1 MRIAIQTLV
10 GIALLT
16 TVSLVAF
23 QSATAPLSHEKTNSA
38 TEPIS
43 RSEFPQ
49 WKKRFETMNEQ
60 AKRGEAKLIFVGDS
74 ITQGWETEGK
84 EIWQDR
90 YAKYNALNLGISGD
104 RTQHVLW
111 RLQHGNLDHIK
122 PKLAVVMIGTNNT
135 NADDNTAEEIA
146 EGITAIVDT
155 IKSKLPDANILL
167 LGIFPRGEKPTMRGQ
182 LNVNR
187 DKIDRVNVI
196 ISKLDDKQRVFYLDI
211 AAKFLDVQGV
221 ISKDIMPDFLHLSSK
236 GYEIWAD
243 AIDQRVKHLLQPSR

>member
-10 GIALLT
+10 GVALLT

-23 QSATAPLSHEKTNSA
+23 QSATAHSSREKINSA
-38 TEPIS
+38 TEPVS
-43 RSEFPQ
+43 RSEHPQ
-49 WKKRFETMNEQ
+49 WQKRFETMNEQ
-60 AKRGEAKLIFVGDS
+60 AKRGEAKLIFIGDS
-74 ITQGWETEGK
+74 ITQGWETDGK
-84 EIWQDR
+84 DIWQDR
-90 YAKYNALNLGISGD
+90 YAKYNVLNLGISGD

-155 IKSKLPDANILL
+155 IKLKLSDAKILL

-187 DKIDRVNVI
+187 DKIDRVNAA
-196 ISKLDDKQRVFYLDI
+196 ISKLDDKKRVIYLDI
-211 AAKFLDVQGV
+211 TQKFMDADGV
-221 ISKDIMPDFLHLSSK
+221 ISKNVMPDFLHLSSK

-243 AIDQRVKHLLQPSR
+243 AIDSHVKQLLQPSP